1 MKSIAE
7 SRVDHETLDLPAMT
21 ICPGL
26 AYKNETKGPF
36 FNNTEFEKNAYNLTD
51 LFETSWFFRKKS
63 KYKIEE
69 SRNILNGRCY
79 TIYFLSKYYVFHV
92 HVFIKRFE

>member
-7 SRVDHETLDLPAMT
+7 SRVTYDELDLPAMT

-26 AYKNETKGPF
+26 AYKNGSKGPF
-36 FNNTEFEKNAYNLTD
+36 YNNTEFEEYAYNLTD
-51 LFETSWFFRKKS
+51 LFKSSWFFQKKS
-63 KYKIEE
+63 KYKIME

-79 TIYFLSKYYVFHV
+79 TIYFLSKLFPT
-92 HVFIKRFE
+92 